1 MGPLSLSVLGPVRA
15 TRLGAPIDLGGPR
28 QRSVVARLVLARKHV
43 VSTDRMIDDLWDGE
57 PPPKALATLQ
67 VHVSHLRRALE
78 PERARR
84 TAATVLISAAPGYA
98 LVLPTDAVD
107 AWHFEALLEQAQAAA
122 DPATRS
128 ALLTRALDCWSGP
141 AYAEAADASWAVPEI
156 ARLDGLRLVA
166 VESRADAELAL
177 GRAALLVPDLQRH
190 LHDHPTREDAV
201 RLLGLALYR
210 SGRQAEALAVLRRA
224 RLLLADELGIDPS
237 PALRE
242 LESAMLTQ
250 SPTLNAPTQ
259 PPIHAPT
266 DRAAAGP
273 PTAGRAADG
282 PAADG
287 PAADGPASGGHPA
300 DGYPA
305 GGLAAGGP
313 ASGSHPVG
321 GHPVGG
327 SAAGGAWAVAAA
339 CRGGGAGRPGPEV
352 GRVVRAVS
360 GRAGA
365 GVVWIAGEAG
375 AGKTTLAEA
384 VTEQLRQQ
392 GWQVAWGRCPEV
404 DGAPPAWAWSEVV
417 RALPGDTDDQALAPL
432 TADRPTEGA
441 PSDAFWLARAVADFV
456 GKHAP
461 LLIVL
466 DDVHRADG
474 LTLQLLRQIVDQ
486 VALLPVVVLATYRAS
501 EDGDQL
507 AATRAALAV
516 ASTHRETLTG
526 LDDDGIERLAQ
537 DAGLP
542 LVDREVIALLRERTG
557 GNPLFVRE
565 LARLMAAE
573 GTAAARNT
581 VPTGVGDVL
590 RRRIARLPGPSVT
603 VLRQAAVLGREVDV
617 DLLAEVAHRDPD
629 EMIDALETA
638 VLAGLLDE
646 PAPGRVRFAHALIR
660 DTLYADTP
668 VLRRTRLH
676 AAALQTLAGQ
686 NADAATLAHHAVAS
700 ANNELAIGYVVAAA
714 RAAEKL
720 GALGEAARQWATAVS
735 LARSDEEQLE
745 LLLGSIPAH
754 ARSGDAM
761 TARAQQHTAVRLAT
775 ELDDH
780 DQLVRALA
788 AWDAPLVWRVRE
800 QGTVSAELLTPLRR
814 LLAERS
820 VPQSVRIML
829 LSALF
834 REIEGEDDD
843 EALRASAEALDLA
856 RAEGNPR
863 LLCEALNVRTYA
875 ALGPDLADQ
884 RNALA
889 AELLEVATGAG
900 LVEYQA
906 VAHWLLFLAS
916 AARTELVEARKHV
929 DQAVAL
935 SSSGQLGHLLGVI
948 GIFSGALLVLAGR
961 QDEGLTQYE
970 VVAARLAEAGA
981 TNGGLMALVGRVV
994 VGFDRGDLSPVVGDA
1009 DWLADALPGAM
1020 SEVVA
1025 LCRLDAGREED
1036 ARAAW
1041 AARVPVARD
1050 YYWLMTTAMRAHAAA
1065 RLGDVAEAVAARDAL
1080 LPYAGRVAGLDSG
1093 TMPVGPVDD
1102 ALAAVAELLGDAE
1115 AAAAH
1120 RAGAARVRERI
1131 TSELRALGL

>member
-1 MGPLSLSVLGPVRA
+1 MGPITLSVLGPVRA
-15 TRLGAPIDLGGPR
+15 TRLGVPIDLGGPR
-28 QRSVVARLVLARKHV
+28 QRSVIARLVMARQHV
-43 VSTDRMIDDLWDGE
+43 VSTDRLIDDLWDGE

-84 TAATVLISAAPGYA
+84 TAATVLVSAAPGYA
-98 LVLPTDAVD
+98 LALPTDAVD
-107 AWHFEALLEQAQAAA
+107 AWRFEALLEQAQATA
-122 DPATRS
+122 DPSARS
-128 ALLTRALDCWSGP
+128 ELLTRALDCWSGP
-141 AYAEAADASWAVPEI
+141 AYAESADASWAVPEI

-166 VESRADAELAL
+166 RESRADAELSL

-190 LHDHPTREDAV
+190 LHDHPTREEAV
-201 RLLGLALYR
+201 RLLSLALYR
-210 SGRQAEALAVLRRA
+210 SGRQAEALAVLREARA
-224 RLLLADELGIDPS
+224 HLADELGIDPS

-250 SPTLNAPTQ
+250 SPDLDAPRPAAVVPAVTS
-259 PPIHAPT
+259 
-266 DRAAAGP
+266 RAAEPAVERRAP
-273 PTAGRAADG
+273 ETARIVGAVTGRT
-282 PAADG
+282 
-287 PAADGPASGGHPA
+287 
-300 DGYPA
+300 
-305 GGLAAGGP
+305 
-313 ASGSHPVG
+313 
-321 GHPVGG
+321 
-327 SAAGGAWAVAAA
+327 
-339 CRGGGAGRPGPEV
+339 
-352 GRVVRAVS
+352 
-360 GRAGA
+360 GA
-365 GVVWIAGEAG
+365 GVVWVAGEAG
-375 AGKTTLAEA
+375 AGKTTLAET
-384 VTEQLRQQ
+384 VTAELRHQ

-417 RALPGDTDDQALAPL
+417 RALPGDSDDPALAPL
-432 TADRPTEGA
+432 LAERPVEGTTG
-441 PSDAFWLARAVADFV
+441 DAFWLARAVAALVTDV
-456 GKHAP
+456 TKSAP

-486 VALLPVVVLATYRAS
+486 VSVLPVVVLATYRGS

-516 ASTHRETLTG
+516 ASAHREALTG
-526 LDDDGIERLAQ
+526 LDDDGIERLARA
-537 DAGLP
+537 AGLP
-542 LVDREVIALLRERTG
+542 LVDQGVVALLRERTG

-573 GTAAARNT
+573 GTAAART
-581 VPTGVGDVL
+581 VVPTGVGDVL

-603 VLRQAAVLGREVDV
+603 VLRQAAALGREVDV
-617 DLLAEVAHRDPD
+617 DLLADVAGRDPD

-676 AAALQTLAGQ
+676 AAALRTLADRD
-686 NADAATLAHHAVAS
+686 ADAATLAHHAVAS
-700 ANNELAIGYVVAAA
+700 GNDERAIAYVVAAA

-720 GALGEAARQWATAVS
+720 GALGEAAQQWATAVR
-735 LARSDEEQLE
+735 LAADRSPAEQLE
-745 LLLGSIPAH
+745 LLLPSISAH
-754 ARSGDAM
+754 ARAGDAM
-761 TARAQQHTAVRLAT
+761 TARTQQHTAVRIATDLA
-775 ELDDH
+775 DD

-800 QGTVSAELLTPLRR
+800 QSTISAELLDPLRE
-814 LLAERS
+814 LLHGRTLA
-820 VPQSVRIML
+820 PSVRIGL
-829 LSALF
+829 LCALF

-843 EALRASAEALDLA
+843 EALRTSAEALELA

-884 RNALA
+884 RDALA
-889 AELLEVATGAG
+889 AELLEVATDAG
-900 LVEYQA
+900 LVDYQA
-906 VAHWLLFLAS
+906 VAHWLLFLTCAGRTDLTR
-916 AARTELVEARKHV
+916 ARSHV

-961 QDEGLTQYE
+961 HDEGLQQYE
-970 VVAARLAEAGA
+970 VVAARLAETGA

-994 VGFDRGDLSPVVGDA
+994 VGFDRRDLSPVVGDA
-1009 DWLADALPGAM
+1009 DWLADAIPGAM

-1025 LCRLDAGREED
+1025 LCRLDAGREAD

-1041 AARVPVARD
+1041 AQRVPVARD

-1065 RLGDVAEAVAARDAL
+1065 RLGDTAEAIAARAAL

-1102 ALAAVAELLGDAE
+1102 ALAAIAEFLGDAE

-1120 RAGAARVRERI
+1120 RAGAARVREHV
-1131 TSELRALGL
+1131 TTELGALGL